1 MSIKKDNKFLHQVAI
16 EQVINMFDLL
26 PGVLF
31 WIKDENHHFIHANQ
45 AFIEHQEV
53 KRLSQIVGKSD
64 FDFSPAHVAKQFM
77 RDDDKIISGQSV
89 TDRLEVNMTQTGD
102 TAWYVTSKRP
112 LLSKTGDIIGSYGI
126 TRHLQKQAMA
136 LSGFEAI
143 KAPVN
148 YIRAHYHNQFSI
160 EQLANVAHLSIS
172 ALERRFKKYLSK
184 TPKQFINEVRLE
196 NARRLL
202 IESNMHISQVGD
214 KVGFTDHSYFS
225 KQFRLL
231 FGELPSE
238 FRKNHHKPI

>member
-1 MSIKKDNKFLHQVAI
+1 MNTRKNSHFLQQVAV
-16 EQVINMFDLL
+16 EQIISMFDLL

-31 WIKDENHHFIHANQ
+31 WVKDESHKFIHANQ
-45 AFIEHQEV
+45 AFIAHQEV
-53 KRLSQIVGKSD
+53 KGIAQIIGKSD
-64 FDFSPAHVAKQFM
+64 FDFAPAHLAKQYI
-77 RDDDKIISGQSV
+77 RDDNKIISGQTV
-89 TDRLEVNMTQTGD
+89 TDRLEMNMTQTGD

-112 LLSKTGDIIGSYGI
+112 LLSKTGEIIGSYGV

-143 KAPVN
+143 KAPVDF
-148 YIRAHYHNQFSI
+148 IRAHYHSQFSI

-172 ALERRFKKYLSK
+172 ALERRFKKYLDK
-184 TPKQFINEVRLE
+184 TPKKFINEVRLE

-202 IESNMHISQVGD
+202 IESNMPISQVGD

-238 FRKNHHKPI
+238 FRKNNQTPM